1 MGDADYGIQPEVIS
15 RFAKE
20 IAELSAQGVELGIV
34 IGGGNI
40 FRGAGLAASGMDR
53 VSGDHMGMLA
63 TVMNALAL
71 QDAIERHGVFCR
83 VMSAI
88 RINEVCEDY
97 LRRRAIRHLEKGRA
111 HTSLLDHVVVPY
123 YGSDVALSQVANVGI
138 EDSRT
143 LTVTPWE
150 KPMLSVIE
158 KAIMTSDLGVNPNS
172 AGMTIRIP
180 IPPLT
185 EERRRDL
192 VKVAKSEAEGARVAI
207 RNIRRDANSTLKEL
221 LKEKEISEDEER
233 NAAEAVQRLTD
244 DGITKVD
251 QVLADKETDLM
262 EV

>member
-1 MGDADYGIQPEVIS
+1 MEFSYECKKMIEDIKKDAADRMQKSVAALNNAM
-15 RFAKE
+15 AK
-20 IAELSAQGVELGIV
+20 
-34 IGGGNI
+34 
-40 FRGAGLAASGMDR
+40 
-53 VSGDHMGMLA
+53 
-63 TVMNALAL
+63 
-71 QDAIERHGVFCR
+71 
-83 VMSAI
+83 I
-88 RINEVCEDY
+88 R
-97 LRRRAIRHLEKGRA
+97 AGRA
-111 HTSLLDHVVVPY
+111 HTSLLDHVLVPY

-150 KPMLSVIE
+150 KPMLSVVE

-192 VKVAKSEAEGARVAI
+192 VKVARSEAEGARIAV

-221 LKEKEISEDEER
+221 LKEKEISEDAQR
-233 NAAEAVQRLTD
+233 GAEDVVQKLTD
-244 DGITKVD
+244 DVMKQVD
-251 QVLADKETDLM
+251 QVLAGKETDLM

>member
-1 MGDADYGIQPEVIS
+1 MIEDIKKDAGERMQKSVS
-15 RFAKE
+15 ALNNAMAK
-20 IAELSAQGVELGIV
+20 
-34 IGGGNI
+34 
-40 FRGAGLAASGMDR
+40 
-53 VSGDHMGMLA
+53 
-63 TVMNALAL
+63 
-71 QDAIERHGVFCR
+71 
-83 VMSAI
+83 I
-88 RINEVCEDY
+88 R
-97 LRRRAIRHLEKGRA
+97 AGRA

-150 KPMLSVIE
+150 KPMLSIVE
-158 KAIMTSDLGVNPNS
+158 KAIMNSDLGVNPNS

-192 VKVAKSEAEGARVAI
+192 VKVARSDAEGARIAV

-221 LKEKEISEDEER
+221 LKEKEISEDAER
-233 NAAEAVQRLTD
+233 GAGDVIQKLTD
-244 DGITKVD
+244 DVMKQVD
-251 QVLADKETDLM
+251 HVLADKEAALM

>member
-1 MGDADYGIQPEVIS
+1 MIEDIKKDAANRMQKSVAALS
-15 RFAKE
+15 NSMAK
-20 IAELSAQGVELGIV
+20 
-34 IGGGNI
+34 
-40 FRGAGLAASGMDR
+40 
-53 VSGDHMGMLA
+53 
-63 TVMNALAL
+63 
-71 QDAIERHGVFCR
+71 
-83 VMSAI
+83 I
-88 RINEVCEDY
+88 R
-97 LRRRAIRHLEKGRA
+97 AGRA
-111 HTSLLDHVVVPY
+111 HVSLLDHVVVPY

-192 VKVAKSEAEGARVAI
+192 VKVAKSEAEGARVAV

-233 NAAEAVQRLTD
+233 GAEEVVQKLTD
-244 DGITKVD
+244 DVIK
-251 QVLADKETDLM
+251 QIEHVLADKEADLM

>member
-1 MGDADYGIQPEVIS
+1 MIEDIKKDAAQRMKKSVASLETS
-15 RFAKE
+15 MAK
-20 IAELSAQGVELGIV
+20 
-34 IGGGNI
+34 
-40 FRGAGLAASGMDR
+40 
-53 VSGDHMGMLA
+53 
-63 TVMNALAL
+63 
-71 QDAIERHGVFCR
+71 
-83 VMSAI
+83 I
-88 RINEVCEDY
+88 R
-97 LRRRAIRHLEKGRA
+97 AGRA

-150 KPMLSVIE
+150 KPMLSVVE

-185 EERRRDL
+185 EERRKDL
-192 VKVAKSEAEGARVAI
+192 VKVARNEAEGARVAV

-221 LKEKEISEDEER
+221 LKEKEISEDESR
-233 NAAEAVQRLTD
+233 GAEDDIQKLTD
-244 DGITKVD
+244 LTIKAIDV
-251 QVLADKETDLM
+251 VLSEKETDLM